1 MFVFVRNAIP
11 VKGLALSSLE
21 SSCSPSE
28 ITKVTES
35 DSGNSPSL
43 LQSLPV
49 AGQREAPSS
58 PRRLS
63 TVPMPGHPT
72 KPQQPEKA
80 AGTVEDSSV
89 PGACSN
95 PELKMRERKAE
106 QERSEGKK
114 KCEHKPEEERSQ
126 EIFNLMHSQ
135 SPWLS

>member
-1 MFVFVRNAIP
+1 
-11 VKGLALSSLE
+11 
-21 SSCSPSE
+21 
-28 ITKVTES
+28 
-35 DSGNSPSL
+35 
-43 LQSLPV
+43 
-49 AGQREAPSS
+49 
-58 PRRLS
+58 
-63 TVPMPGHPT
+63 MPGHPT

-80 AGTVEDSSV
+80 AGTMEESGV
-89 PGACSN
+89 PRACSN